1 MNKKAINMILKL
13 REWEEESEK
22 QKFAELLST
31 RRRIIEG
38 IAEIERRFN
47 FLSLEISNQNE
58 ISQQQL
64 NTIYAEIEYLLEQK
78 DNLLKLL
85 KQIDEEIEAQRALYE
100 NAFKERKKTETIYE
114 RVLTLEKFEKEKT
127 EEKEIAD
134 ILMSR
139 YRS

>member
-1 MNKKAINMILKL
+1 MNKKALNMILKL
-13 REWEEESEK
+13 KEWEEESEK

-31 RRRIIEG
+31 RRRIIER

-47 FLSLEISNQNE
+47 FLSLEIQNQNE

-64 NTIYAEIEYLLEQK
+64 NTIYSEIEYLLEQK
-78 DNLLKLL
+78 DNLVGLL
-85 KQIDEEIEAQRALYE
+85 EQIEKEIEAQRALYE